1 MKHASFY
8 LLLVDRKPHLSD
20 HLETET
26 STHLEVLRRHVL
38 ALLQVDDLEVVLLA
52 HDLQG
57 HGRGADGAAA
67 NHAVKLDLGHF
78 EVRRERETSGFDEG
92 MKRTEGR
99 MSEAK

>member
-1 MKHASFY
+1 MQKPRTPSNETFQY
-8 LLLVDRKPHLSD
+8 LYIHRKPLVSD

-78 EVRRERETSGFDEG
+78 GVGERERRLGS
-92 MKRTEGR
+92 MKE
-99 MSEAK
+99 